1 MQMKAKL
8 AMLAFVPFFN
18 ASIAAAGGSPP
29 VDAGLNLDWPAG
41 AGCDFPIN
49 IRVSGKASFISL
61 PGDRLIITAPNQRVT
76 VTNRDDPANSITFV
90 ATSTAR
96 LSTDANGNLVVVA
109 NGRSLLQ
116 DPVAN
121 ILVFVIGSF
130 SFEISGLTD
139 LTGTGQL
146 TDVCAL
152 IE

>member
-8 AMLAFVPFFN
+8 AMLASVAFFN
-18 ASIAAAGGSPP
+18 TSIAAAGGSPP
-29 VDAGLNLDWPAG
+29 VDAGLNLDWDAG

-49 IRVSGKASFISL
+49 IKVSGKASLITL
-61 PGDRLIITAPNQRVT
+61 PDDRLLITAPNQRVT
-76 VTNRDDPANSITFV
+76 VTNRDVPANSITFV
-90 ATSTAR
+90 ATSTFR

-109 NGRSLLQ
+109 NGRSVLQ

-121 ILVFVIGSF
+121 ILVLVIGSF

-139 LTGTGQL
+139 LTGTGQV
-146 TDVCAL
+146 TDICAL